1 MKITRQTGTE
11 LVVED
16 GTLWIAAVCLL
27 GSLPLLGMGIV
38 HGHLRLIAEAFPWWL
53 FAVVWLRRTRVCF
66 DRTQGTVAWQRLR
79 YFRRASGSLP
89 LSRLSAIN
97 IETSLAGR
105 GGANTY
111 RLALATPEGSFPF
124 SDEYSGG
131 RMRCERVRESILE
144 FLTAGAGGG
153 RVLTEGSES
162 ASAGDSSNSE
172 ETESSVRALVAQG
185 RRIEAIE
192 LLRRSG
198 MSLGEAVTRVNQ
210 IAAAIRPE

>member
-16 GTLWIAAVCLL
+16 GTLWIAALCVL
-27 GSLPLLGMGIV
+27 GSLPLLGMGIAHRHV
-38 HGHLRLIAEAFPWWL
+38 RLIAEALPWWL
-53 FAVVWLRRTRVCF
+53 FAVVWLRRTRICF
-66 DRTQGTVAWQRLR
+66 DRTQGTVVWQRLR
-79 YFRRASGSLP
+79 YFRRASGNLP
-89 LSRLSAIN
+89 LSGLSAIN
-97 IETSLAGR
+97 IETSLGGR

-111 RLALATPEGSFPF
+111 RLALATPQGSFPF

-131 RMRCERVRESILE
+131 RMRCERVREAILE
-144 FLTAGAGGG
+144 FLTGGAGAG
-153 RVLTEGSES
+153 RALSEGSGS
-162 ASAGDSSNSE
+162 ATADAGSLDA

-210 IAAAIRPE
+210 IVAAIRPE